1 MQNKATNTFTPF
13 GLVAE
18 LKNLK
23 KQVAYYKKNMQ
34 LEKYIKTQK
43 RKFIVEKSKEIKRIA
58 SLRRVFNFKMKR
70 LNQAAYEWDFKD

>member
-1 MQNKATNTFTPF
+1 MQNKATNTFTHF